1 MDGTAHSV
9 CVSPHHLQRTNT
21 HSWMTTKRKM
31 YAQTVCLC
39 VQPVCSGHTSSPHHS
54 CCSGS
59 HSPGVLWE
67 PVGPACYMVW
77 LSYHR
82 HSCTKRAVV
91 KSTFTKVLNNS
102 QTWSRNPRTSQYL
115 FKIHTEKALHFPDRF
130 QLLWEHS
137 PPIFFFFFN
146 ISLFVPPLLSRY
158 YTDVGGYYGGQ
169 ICVTKLRLTRDN
181 SQGTHMRAQTISA
194 VK

>member
-1 MDGTAHSV
+1 MG
-9 CVSPHHLQRTNT
+9 HLQPDCVTSISEYSADSKTLNFTVSKLSIRGQCTSLQCQRLCCLGWRQQMKWLRWECSSGAAVILTLGNSCRPGRRPSPSSGPPCCYTDGRHSPLCVCQPTPSAAHKHT

-31 YAQTVCLC
+31 YVQTVCLC

-67 PVGPACYMVW
+67 PVGPACYMVL

-91 KSTFTKVLNNS
+91 K
-102 QTWSRNPRTSQYL
+102 P
-115 FKIHTEKALHFPDRF
+115 
-130 QLLWEHS
+130 
-137 PPIFFFFFN
+137 
-146 ISLFVPPLLSRY
+146 
-158 YTDVGGYYGGQ
+158 
-169 ICVTKLRLTRDN
+169 
-181 SQGTHMRAQTISA
+181 
-194 VK
+194 